1 MLYLTMKNQQ
11 VKQGN
16 SSTLKVLAKKK
27 DDFVVNKSD

>member
-1 MLYLTMKNQQ
+1 MKNQQ

-16 SSTLKVLAKKK
+16 SSTLKVLAKK

>member
-1 MLYLTMKNQQ
+1 MKNQQ

-16 SSTLKVLAKKK
+16 SSTLKVLVKK